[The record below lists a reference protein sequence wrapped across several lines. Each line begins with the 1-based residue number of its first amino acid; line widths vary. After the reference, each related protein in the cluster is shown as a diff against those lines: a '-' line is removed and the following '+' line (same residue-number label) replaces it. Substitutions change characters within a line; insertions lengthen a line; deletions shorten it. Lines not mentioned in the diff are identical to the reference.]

1 MKNKQSVPVLIPFLI
16 LVSMLFIG
24 ILIFAYVETKKAN
37 PKMIEVG
44 RAISLRLVHPSEAR
58 TLPS

>member
-1 MKNKQSVPVLIPFLI
+1 MKKSVPILIPFLI

-37 PKMIEVG
+37 PRMIEVG
-44 RAISLRLVHPSEAR
+44 GIRLRLVHPSEAR
-58 TLPS
+58 TS